1 MKNGKT
7 KLEKDLLLRKKA
19 EELIIKKKNVTQD
32 TKLSYI
38 ETLELIHELDVHQIE
53 LEMQN
58 EELLLAKKQ
67 AEEVAHDDPQQEGK
81 LQPRDKC
88 VHPATQLRLH
98 QGADRRGVEHRAER
112 QPHQGGGERCQ
123 EPRRSCGGEAKG
135 LHSQ

>member
-67 AEEVAHDDPQQEGK
+67 AEIEIIMSGIFSK
-81 LQPRDKC
+81 LNNSLVSNFIK
-88 VHPATQLRLH
+88 
-98 QGADRRGVEHRAER
+98 
-112 QPHQGGGERCQ
+112 
-123 EPRRSCGGEAKG
+123 
-135 LHSQ
+135 